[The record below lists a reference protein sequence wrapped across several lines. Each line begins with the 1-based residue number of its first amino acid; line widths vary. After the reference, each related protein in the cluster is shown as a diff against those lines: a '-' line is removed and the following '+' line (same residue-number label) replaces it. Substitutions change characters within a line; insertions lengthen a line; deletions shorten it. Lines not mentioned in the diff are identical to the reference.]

1 MSIVVEKKEKNF
13 VNLNMSVDAKTVA
26 DEYNKACKRIA
37 QRVNIAGFRKGKA
50 PRNILEKH
58 VGVNAIKQEA
68 LDAILPKMISQAISE
83 NSLDVISEPSLT
95 NLKYNIGEDLTAT
108 VVLELRP
115 EVELG
120 EYKNQTIDV
129 EEFVQ
134 DEDFVKKEL
143 EYIQN
148 RFATFEPVVGRK
160 TTDKDIV
167 VFDFDGT
174 CNGEKI
180 KGGSSKN
187 YNLDLANSNF
197 IPGFAEQLVG
207 HDISEEFTID
217 VTFPE
222 NYHDETLK
230 GQPAQFAIKINE
242 IKEKKVPELN
252 DELAQKAGNYKN
264 VDEMKADIE
273 KYAEEIKKTENEK
286 KALDAIFNKLL
297 DEVKVELSDTM
308 INREQ
313 NAMLQDMKSRITMQ
327 GGDFDKMLEAEGK
340 DKILGELKDEAIK
353 RIKNSL
359 VVQKI
364 ATLEQINVMPDD
376 LNQKVEQIAK
386 QYNADKNT
394 VMQQLFSSRQA
405 ISSLGQQVIGEKVA
419 KFLLDNNSINFV
431 KSKK

>member
-13 VNLNMSVDAKTVA
+13 VNLNMSVDAKTVT

-252 DELAQKAGNYKN
+252 DEVAQKAGNYKN